1 MPVCVGAVVGVIS
14 VVSMPLAEFGRFR
27 WECRGCPERVASSRE
42 VVVCCSDATL
52 HVYVMLSTWSHDWKV
67 MPTVPSGPLPLAT
80 SASPE
85 HKKTK
90 QMKRVKKQA
99 KTKQKTKM

>member
-1 MPVCVGAVVGVIS
+1 
-14 VVSMPLAEFGRFR
+14 
-27 WECRGCPERVASSRE
+27 
-42 VVVCCSDATL
+42 
-52 HVYVMLSTWSHDWKV
+52 MLSTWSHDWKV